1 MSASPD
7 AALGIGPDTCIAR
20 CAADAAQAASSL
32 LLRLRAE
39 GSALA
44 QEADSRSPRVRHRS
58 GGMAAAFNTGG
69 HPSHGVSRLQWRAAG
84 DVALRRAG
92 SRGAARW
99 LPPSTHGRHALR
111 ASGGRHPFRPVV
123 QGRSRRPRG
132 QGSNPTSR
140 VGITWR
146 GGVPLVERILFWNEA
161 AEPTLLGPAYPEGI
175 ITSRAFF
182 GPAVMY
188 LPQKSMPMRVM

>member
-7 AALGIGPDTCIAR
+7 AALGIGSDTALR
-20 CAADAAQAASSL
+20 GAADAAQAASSL

-39 GSALA
+39 GKALA

-58 GGMAAAFNTGG
+58 GGMAAVFNTGR

-84 DVALRRAG
+84 DIALRRAG

-111 ASGGRHPFRPVV
+111 PSGGRHPFRPVV

-132 QGSNPTSR
+132 KG
-140 VGITWR
+140 W
-146 GGVPLVERILFWNEA
+146 
-161 AEPTLLGPAYPEGI
+161 
-175 ITSRAFF
+175 
-182 GPAVMY
+182 
-188 LPQKSMPMRVM
+188 

>member
-7 AALGIGPDTCIAR
+7 AALGIGSDTALR
-20 CAADAAQAASSL
+20 GAADAAQAASSL

-58 GGMAAAFNTGG
+58 GGMAAVFNTGR

-84 DVALRRAG
+84 DIALRRAG

-99 LPPSTHGRHALR
+99 LPPSTHGRHAVR
-111 ASGGRHPFRPVV
+111 PSGGRHPFRPVV
-123 QGRSRRPRG
+123 QGRSQRPRG
-132 QGSNPTSR
+132 K
-140 VGITWR
+140 
-146 GGVPLVERILFWNEA
+146 GGRDRTEVA
-161 AEPTLLGPAYPEGI
+161 
-175 ITSRAFF
+175 
-182 GPAVMY
+182 
-188 LPQKSMPMRVM
+188 Q